1 MAYVMC
7 TMYFD
12 IYNVFALHN
21 FLSPAVQQLLGICI
35 KIKKLEFMKCLKL

>member
-35 KIKKLEFMKCLKL
+35 KIKNVLAKL